1 MMIVVMSAKP
11 CVTQVVFETT
21 DRWTRFL
28 GWSVV
33 AGTEIWIM
41 LDKYDSS
48 DKGTLIDLSSSSL
61 RLRAERAFGYAW
73 TVAWSGEEERF
84 VLCPRRHK

>member
-1 MMIVVMSAKP
+1 MIVVMSAKL
-11 CVTQVVFETT
+11 CVTEVVFERRTGGLASSVG
-21 DRWTRFL
+21 R
-28 GWSVV
+28 SVV

-48 DKGTLIDLSSSSL
+48 EKGTLIDLSSSSL
-61 RLRAERAFGYAW
+61 RLRAERASRYAW